1 MDNDLEL
8 KRNHISILSNIHI
21 RNGIIFLSASWHFD
35 ICTLKDGWYSITN
48 GEIILFKNRTII
60 VYNCATKSN
69 KEILK
74 IKCSKTPKRVSVIGF
89 LLPKNFIDKE
99 SLV

>member
-8 KRNHISILSNIHI
+8 KRNYISILSNI
-21 RNGIIFLSASWHFD
+21 RF
-35 ICTLKDGWYSITN
+35 
-48 GEIILFKNRTII
+48 GEIILFKNRTVI

>member
-8 KRNHISILSNIHI
+8 KRNRISILSNIHI

-35 ICTLKDGWYSITN
+35 ICTLYPLTN
-48 GEIILFKNRTII
+48 GEIILFKNRTVI

>member
-1 MDNDLEL
+1 MV
-8 KRNHISILSNIHI
+8 KLS
-21 RNGIIFLSASWHFD
+21 
-35 ICTLKDGWYSITN
+35 YSKIGPSLFITVQLN
-48 GEIILFKNRTII
+48 K
-60 VYNCATKSN
+60 TKKS
-69 KEILK
+69 LK

>member
-21 RNGIIFLSASWHFD
+21 RNGIIFCQPPD
-35 ICTLKDGWYSITN
+35 ILIFVRCTN

-60 VYNCATKSN
+60 VYNRATKSN

>member
-1 MDNDLEL
+1 MEL
-8 KRNHISILSNIHI
+8 YFYQPPDIL
-21 RNGIIFLSASWHFD
+21 IFVR
-35 ICTLKDGWYSITN
+35 C

>member
-8 KRNHISILSNIHI
+8 KRNHISIPSNIHS
-21 RNGIIFLSASWHFD
+21 RNWIILRLMIEKNGWHP
-35 ICTLKDGWYSITN
+35 LTN
-48 GEIILFKNRTII
+48 GEIILFKNWTII